1 MEIKGKI
8 SKILPLQSGISNAGK
23 EWKKQ
28 EVILKQ
34 LDKYETEVCITAFGN
49 EELKKL
55 EGFNIGDTVEVSVNI
70 KSNEFNGR
78 YFTNIN
84 SWRWNNKNSESNE
97 GFATSDDNDM
107 PF

>member
-70 KSNEFNGR
+70 KSN
-78 YFTNIN
+78 
-84 SWRWNNKNSESNE
+84 
-97 GFATSDDNDM
+97 
-107 PF
+107 

>member
-8 SKILPLQSGISNAGK
+8 SHILPLETGISKAGK

-28 EVILKQ
+28 DVILKQ
-34 LDKYETEVCITAFGN
+34 FDKFETDVCITSFGD
-49 EELKKL
+49 ESLKKL
-55 EGFNIGDTVEVSVNI
+55 NGLTVGDTVEVSVNI
-70 KSNEFNGR
+70 KSNEFNGK
-78 YFTNIN
+78 YFTSVNA
-84 SWRWNNKNSESNE
+84 WRWNNKNSESNE

>member
-8 SKILPLQSGISNAGK
+8 SKILPLETGISKAGK

-34 LDKYETEVCITAFGN
+34 FDKFETDVCITAFGDDS
-49 EELKKL
+49 LKKL
-55 EGFNIGDTVEVSVNI
+55 NGFNVGDTVSASVNI
-70 KSNEFNGR
+70 KSNEFNGK
-78 YFTNIN
+78 YYTSVNA
-84 SWRWNNKNSESNE
+84 WQWNNKNSESNE
-97 GFATSDDNDM
+97 GFVTTDDDVM

>member
-34 LDKYETEVCITAFGN
+34 FDKYETEVCITAFGD
-49 EELKKL
+49 ESLKRL
-55 EGFNIGDTVEVSVNI
+55 NGFNVGDTVSASVNI
-70 KSNEFNGR
+70 KSNEFNGK
-78 YFTNIN
+78 YYTSIN
-84 SWRWNNKNSESNE
+84 AWQWNNKNSESNE
-97 GFATSDDNDM
+97 GFVTTDDDDL
-107 PF
+107 F

>member
-8 SKILPLQSGISNAGK
+8 SKILPLVTGISNAGK
-23 EWKKQ
+23 EWKKK

-34 LDKYETEVCITAFGN
+34 FDKYETDVCITAFGD

-55 EGFNIGDTVEVSVNI
+55 NGFNVGDTVEVSVNI
-70 KSNEFNGR
+70 KSNEFNCR

-97 GFATSDDNDM
+97 GFVTTDDDIM

>member
-28 EVILKQ
+28 DVILKQ
-34 LDKYETEVCITAFGN
+34 FDQVETAVCITAFGN

-55 EGFNIGDTVEVSVNI
+55 DNFDIGDTVEVSVNI

-78 YFTNIN
+78 YYTNIN
-84 SWRWNNKNSESNE
+84 SWRWNNKNSETNE
-97 GFATSDDNDM
+97 GFITTDDDDI
-107 PF
+107 F